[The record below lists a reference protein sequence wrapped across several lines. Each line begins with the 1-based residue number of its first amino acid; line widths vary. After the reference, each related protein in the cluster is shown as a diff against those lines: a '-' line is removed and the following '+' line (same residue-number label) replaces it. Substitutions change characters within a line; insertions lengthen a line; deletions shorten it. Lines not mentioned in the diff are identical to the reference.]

1 MAILSKNPFRG
12 MSRSLLPRFRLPPTT
27 RKGVETRF
35 ARLGF
40 RKNPRLSF
48 REGAEVVFDKP
59 LPDGRR
65 MDVKLHEYPRHFEAK
80 VHIDQHD
87 PYRDPVG
94 HALKDLRVHRRGR
107 TITIPKSHGV
117 LEADE

>member
-1 MAILSKNPFRG
+1 MAILSRSSLHRRRG
-12 MSRSLLPRFRLPPTT
+12 SLLPRFRQPPTA

-48 REGAEVVFDKP
+48 REGAKVVFDKP

-65 MDVKLHEYPRHFEAK
+65 IDVKLHEFPRHFEAK
-80 VHIDQHD
+80 VHIDSRD

-94 HALKDLRVHRRGR
+94 HVVKDFGVHRRGR
-107 TITIPKSHGV
+107 TIKIPKNYGV
-117 LEADE
+117 LESD